1 MDDLVAGATGS
12 LISKLGELLK
22 EEYNL
27 QNGVKEQVESLSREL
42 ESAHAAL
49 RKVGEVPLDQL
60 D

>member
-1 MDDLVAGATGS
+1 MDDLVTGATGS

-22 EEYNL
+22 EDYNL